1 MLNSELKF
9 YLKTFIGKP
18 TIDYKLSNEDN
29 EKLVAYLNANCD
41 EGTLND
47 TEKQLKIK
55 QAFKEHFESVGYI
68 LFKIS
73 NDKILLKVFPYKIE
87 PKNSINLP
95 YILEILRNNEDLI
108 EYEYNGNENQISIP
122 VKLKEKIYDFINS
135 IDNEEVNKKELVRYA
150 VNEFFELQ
158 SHDIVIIRDEHIFV
172 KILDEKY
179 KRNINENE
187 KGTIASRYN
196 GINEEELKSLYAD
209 FVAMEENKTFFYYTA
224 KLFVQEHLLNER
236 IDNDTYE
243 KKVFSLIQSI
253 IVDQM
258 NNTYN
263 YDKDFCTG
271 FSGYIFRIHFEE
283 VFEHIVN
290 FILIEIAASNE
301 YIVDFLRYYS
311 LNIVIKDGK
320 KYKVPELETEG
331 GLRWN
336 VISMM
341 SIVKIYI
348 KSKIAID
355 TLKQEIDELEKN
367 MREFYIQ
374 GHSPIEYQN
383 SLDKEKDKIT
393 QRLFLNEEKV
403 KSFMDTLKSIKSQG
417 RKSIIRVE
425 VTKLQEKIKTDQ
437 NEKAIILSKTVQK
450 DIIIK
455 YNTLNKKREI
465 MTRQLQGE
473 RKLLNQNKTSY
484 STIKQVLKKALISK
498 TVLIAG

>member
-1 MLNSELKF
+1 M
-9 YLKTFIGKP
+9 
-18 TIDYKLSNEDN
+18 
-29 EKLVAYLNANCD
+29 
-41 EGTLND
+41 
-47 TEKQLKIK
+47 
-55 QAFKEHFESVGYI
+55 
-68 LFKIS
+68 
-73 NDKILLKVFPYKIE
+73 
-87 PKNSINLP
+87 
-95 YILEILRNNEDLI
+95 
-108 EYEYNGNENQISIP
+108 
-122 VKLKEKIYDFINS
+122 
-135 IDNEEVNKKELVRYA
+135 
-150 VNEFFELQ
+150 
-158 SHDIVIIRDEHIFV
+158 
-172 KILDEKY
+172 
-179 KRNINENE
+179 
-187 KGTIASRYN
+187 
-196 GINEEELKSLYAD
+196 
-209 FVAMEENKTFFYYTA
+209 
-224 KLFVQEHLLNER
+224 
-236 IDNDTYE
+236 
-243 KKVFSLIQSI
+243 
-253 IVDQM
+253 
-258 NNTYN
+258 
-263 YDKDFCTG
+263 
-271 FSGYIFRIHFEE
+271 
-283 VFEHIVN
+283 
-290 FILIEIAASNE
+290 
-301 YIVDFLRYYS
+301 
-311 LNIVIKDGK
+311 
-320 KYKVPELETEG
+320 ETEG
-331 GLRWN
+331 VLRWN
-336 VISMM
+336 FISMM

-348 KSKIAID
+348 KSKISID